1 MGTYVY
7 TARATGRIPAMINGE
22 YHQIFPLKYAFKP
35 WFGHPANDKWW
46 ASAEAQAARIER
58 RDDWTGYVS
67 YAGNV
72 YHVDSAL
79 YVDSEPLGKCVGQIY
94 AGPMG
99 AEVR

>member
-7 TARATGRIPAMINGE
+7 TARATGRIPAMIGFE

-35 WFGHPANDKWW
+35 WFGHDRNDTWW
-46 ASAEAQAARIER
+46 ARAEAQAARVER

-72 YHVDSAL
+72 YKVDSAIW
-79 YVDSEPLGKCVGQIY
+79 VDSNPLGQLVGQIY

>member
-1 MGTYVY
+1 
-7 TARATGRIPAMINGE
+7 MINGE

-35 WFGHPANDKWW
+35 WWGHDRNDTWW
-46 ASAEAQAARIER
+46 AQAEAQAARIEK

-67 YAGNV
+67 YAGSV
-72 YHVDSAL
+72 YKVDSAL
-79 YVDSEPLGKCVGQIY
+79 WVDTDYLGACIGQIY